1 MTIGA
6 SVMCVPRFFFARIAS
21 TRASGCSSCTQ
32 LAAGSASTAMM
43 PCSVSA
49 AASAAV
55 SARRACTPS
64 TTVSPN
70 RIASEKHTVRRID
83 VGCGRSVSTRR
94 MPARYSRKAIPVAMS
109 PAPRITTNMAFSS
122 VYLRCILQTITIT
135 TDDYSVSVE

>member
-1 MTIGA
+1 MSLWDKRSVKLRYDARSHVTIA
-6 SVMCVPRFFFARIAS
+6 
-21 TRASGCSSCTQ
+21 
-32 LAAGSASTAMM
+32 TAFDTLLEELFLY
-43 PCSVSA
+43 V
-49 AASAAV
+49 
-55 SARRACTPS
+55 
-64 TTVSPN
+64 
-70 RIASEKHTVRRID
+70 ASEKHTVRRID